1 MLGSKRRRIQT
12 ETLPTIAPN
21 RAEDRSDG
29 ILCPMVKLIGVAVC
43 LLAFVGGTCHGQ
55 SQAPASST
63 LVLSLKTMSK
73 ALGVCRVAYEQH
85 QSGSNT
91 PMVKAVIGASDYQKD
106 MTGLGNAE
114 KLVGIMIA
122 HPDRITGQ
130 TLVAT
135 LSTSDDFYA
144 GVGSTRLAILGKLIA
159 TKGASDPS
167 TDELMVASTSL
178 ADCQTALFN
187 AGDDFVGL
195 VLDFV
200 GAEDDA
206 VAKVNRR

>member
-21 RAEDRSDG
+21 RAEHRSDG

-159 TKGASDPS
+159 TKGDLRRRLLLWMPCANSSLPTPDGPQIRTEVSYLASFS
-167 TDELMVASTSL
+167 AVLMHSAT
-178 ADCQTALFN
+178 TLFP
-187 AGDDFVGL
+187 
-195 VLDFV
+195 
-200 GAEDDA
+200 
-206 VAKVNRR
+206 